1 MQTNQPKDTS
11 ALTATARLTITAMF
25 GALAAI
31 LMLFELPIFFTLPFI
46 KLDFSDIPVI
56 LGGYILGPLYG
67 CIIACIKI
75 ALNFVL
81 NGTVTGGIGE
91 LANLLFT
98 LAYVLPAAIFYRF
111 MRTKKG
117 AVISLLLSTVFASAA
132 AVLLDWFLVFPVYMK
147 VFGLDMTTVIG
158 MASGPNPL
166 VKDAFSLMLL
176 SVFPANLLKYASASI
191 ITFFVYAPLRR
202 LINSIIHK

>member
-1 MQTNQPKDTS
+1 MNQTKRSNSQTIS
-11 ALTATARLTITAMF
+11 TTARLTITAMF

-56 LGGYILGPLYG
+56 LGAYMLGPLWG
-67 CIIACIKI
+67 CVIGFIKI

-98 LAYVLPAAIFYRF
+98 LAYVLPAGFIYRF
-111 MRTKKG
+111 KRTKSG
-117 AVISLLLSTVFASAA
+117 AVISLVVSILFASVFA
-132 AVLLDWFLVFPVYMK
+132 VILDWILVFPVYMK
-147 VFGLDMTTVIG
+147 AFHLDMEAILG
-158 MASGPNPL
+158 MAVANNSL
-166 VKDAFSLMLL
+166 VKGEATLMWF
-176 SVFPANLLKYASASI
+176 SVFPANLLKYICASI
-191 ITFFVYAPLRR
+191 ITFFVYSPLRK
-202 LINSIIHK
+202 LINSITHK

>member
-1 MQTNQPKDTS
+1 MNQTKRSNTQTIS
-11 ALTATARLTITAMF
+11 TTAKLTITAMF

-56 LGGYILGPLYG
+56 LGAYMLGPLWG
-67 CIIACIKI
+67 CVIGLIKV

-98 LAYVLPAAIFYRF
+98 LAYVLPAGFIYRF
-111 MRTKKG
+111 KRTKSG
-117 AVISLLLSTVFASAA
+117 AVISLVVSILFASVFA
-132 AVLLDWFLVFPVYMK
+132 VILDWILVFPVYMK
-147 VFGLDMTTVIG
+147 AFHLDMEAILG
-158 MASGPNPL
+158 MAVANNSL
-166 VKDAFSLMLL
+166 VKNEATLMWL
-176 SVFPANLLKYASASI
+176 SVFPANLLKYTCASI
-191 ITFFVYAPLRR
+191 ITFFVYSPLRK
-202 LINSIIHK
+202 LINSVTHK